1 MEIGNDW
8 KNLDLTLIIDIVFTP
23 MKKYLNKRENNLEII
38 SEKSLEKLTSAWNQ
52 ENKDQ
57 YSIFTDII
65 ILKWIS

>member
-1 MEIGNDW
+1 
-8 KNLDLTLIIDIVFTP
+8 

-65 ILKWIS
+65 ILK